1 MCVTSYSSSSPKH
14 QKCSFHQRTVESLKE
29 SLSHRLQ
36 SRCFV
41 KFKQA
46 VRPRKNSRKQVLLL
60 LPCSQKGRGGL
71 HGEASSGPA
80 AVQPRAVHDAR
91 AGQQLTLKM
100 ILILRV
106 CSSLT
111 TYTFG
116 FMCLFKLKLN
126 A

>member
-1 MCVTSYSSSSPKH
+1 MLSLNKQT
-14 QKCSFHQRTVESLKE
+14 QREGARIE
-29 SLSHRLQ
+29 HR
-36 SRCFV
+36 
-41 KFKQA
+41 KK
-46 VRPRKNSRKQVLLL
+46 PRKQVLLL

-106 CSSLT
+106 CRSLT
-111 TYTFG
+111 TDTFG
-116 FMCLFKLKLN
+116 FMYLFKLKIECMNFGIIFSL
-126 A
+126 